1 MSTVIVV
8 ATLKVREG
16 AEEEGMAV
24 LSDLAERSQPEDGC
38 LGYAVHRA
46 ADDPRTVV
54 LVERWSS
61 REALDAHFQQPH
73 VAAAGTR
80 SADLLDG
87 APTILFLDPVPV
99 GDPAKGVL

>member
-1 MSTVIVV
+1 MSNVVVV

-24 LSDLAERSQPEDGC
+24 LRELAERSQPEEGC
-38 LGYAVHRA
+38 LSYAVHRA

-54 LVERWSS
+54 IVERWAA
-61 REALDAHFQQPH
+61 RAALDTHFRQPH
-73 VAAAGTR
+73 VAQAGAR
-80 SADLLDG
+80 SAELLDG
-87 APTILFLDPVPV
+87 QPTILFPEPVPV

>member
-8 ATLKVREG
+8 ATLRVREG

-24 LSDLAERSQPEDGC
+24 LSELAERSQPEEGC
-38 LGYAVHRA
+38 LGYAVHRT
-46 ADDPRTVV
+46 ADDRRTVV

-61 REALDAHFQQPH
+61 REALDAHFRQPH
-73 VAAAGTR
+73 VAEAGAR
-80 SADLLDG
+80 SAELLDG
-87 APTILFLDPVPV
+87 QPTILFLEPVPV

>member
-1 MSTVIVV
+1 MGNVVVV
-8 ATLKVREG
+8 ATLRVREG

-24 LSDLAERSQPEDGC
+24 LRELAERSQPEEGC
-38 LGYAVHRA
+38 LAYAVHRA
-46 ADDPRTVV
+46 ADDPRTIVM
-54 LVERWSS
+54 VERWTS

-73 VAAAGTR
+73 VAQAGAR
-80 SADLLDG
+80 SAELLDG

>member
-1 MSTVIVV
+1 MSNVIVV
-8 ATLKVREG
+8 ATLRVREG

-24 LSDLAERSQPEDGC
+24 LRELAERSHPEEGC
-38 LGYAVHRA
+38 LAYAVHRA

-54 LVERWSS
+54 MVERWAS

-73 VAAAGTR
+73 VAQAAAR
-80 SADLLDG
+80 SAELLDG
-87 APTILFLDPVPV
+87 QPTILFLDPVPV

>member
-1 MSTVIVV
+1 MSNVVVV
-8 ATLKVREG
+8 ATLRVREG

-24 LSDLAERSQPEDGC
+24 LRELVERSQPEEGC

-54 LVERWSS
+54 LVERWAS
-61 REALDAHFQQPH
+61 RAALDAHFQQPH
-73 VAAAGTR
+73 VAEAGAR
-80 SADLLDG
+80 SAEVLDG
-87 APTILFLDPVPV
+87 QPTILFLEPVPV